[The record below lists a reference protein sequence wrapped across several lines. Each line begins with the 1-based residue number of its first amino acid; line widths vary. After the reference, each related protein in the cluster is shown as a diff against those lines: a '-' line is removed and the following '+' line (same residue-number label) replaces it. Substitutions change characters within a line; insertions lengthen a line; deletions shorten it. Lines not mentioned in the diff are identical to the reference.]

1 MALLGDFMFIDHI
14 TFAVRADLQTYL
26 IEHGYVDEDGN
37 PDIHVAKIPVSYYL
51 DGKGKKAK
59 EVTISLLRN
68 VSNDDTMFISG
79 LFESGVLRELGRVQ
93 NGEYVFLTDEDK
105 ELYESLRKVG
115 KHREMVLSY
124 DLQGNVILDENGD
137 TVKVPSD
144 VTYMQGLFA

>member
-1 MALLGDFMFIDHI
+1 
-14 TFAVRADLQTYL
+14 
-26 IEHGYVDEDGN
+26 
-37 PDIHVAKIPVSYYL
+37 
-51 DGKGKKAK
+51 
-59 EVTISLLRN
+59 
-68 VSNDDTMFISG
+68 MFISG